1 MKLSIPKP
9 CHENWD
15 AMAPDEKGKFCAVCT
30 KTVRDFTAAADD
42 EIIEAFSGTEENI
55 CGNFKST
62 QLDRDL
68 RFSSVN
74 SVFARLAVGFM
85 VTAAG
90 LISVNGQQQCSPGKD
105 SLKEKRLKGKA
116 APGVIKNDT
125 AMAKNLILGGIHRE
139 SLDKYRSPLYVIN
152 GKPGTEADFK
162 ALDPEAI
169 SKINV
174 LKGNYAT
181 ERYGQKAGNGAIEIT
196 TKKRRNR

>member
-1 MKLSIPKP
+1 MKLRIPTP
-9 CHENWD
+9 CHESWD
-15 AMAPDEKGKFCAVCT
+15 NMAPGEKGRFCAVCT
-30 KTVRDFTAAADD
+30 KTVRDFTASSDD
-42 EIIEAFSGTEENI
+42 EIIEAFSESPENT
-55 CGNFKST
+55 CGNFKQS
-62 QLDRDL
+62 QLNRDL
-68 RFSSVN
+68 RFSSIN
-74 SVFARLAVGFM
+74 SVFARFAVGFM

-90 LISVNGQQQCSPGKD
+90 IVSINAQQQCSPGKD
-105 SLKEKRLKGKA
+105 SLKERRLKGKV
-116 APGVIKNDT
+116 APGVTKYDT

-162 ALDPEAI
+162 ALDPNAI
-169 SKINV
+169 TKINV